1 MLSTGKL
8 DCRIGPTL
16 ADIDQHATDCFIT
29 YVRSVFQCSDTPT
42 FKLGETKVSDKVC
55 NSFIPGVTF
64 SNADFNAFSEDIK
77 QALTDSQVSDADIKS
92 VAPAFEGM
100 RLKLVG
106 GDVEANKYTECAP
119 NCQKGGDACLRDAGI
134 NDAGPKDTGTKD
146 TGTPPQDAADDG
158 G

>member
-1 MLSTGKL
+1 MITTGQN

-16 ADIDQHATDCFIT
+16 QVDGELGTPCWSLFVQ
-29 YVRSVFQCSDTPT
+29 SVFQCSGAT
-42 FKLGETKVSDKVC
+42 FALGKTKVNDKTC
-55 NSFIPGVTF
+55 NSYIPGIQL

-77 QALTDSQVSDADIKS
+77 AALVANNVSDADIKAL
-92 VAPAFEGM
+92 APAFEGT

-106 GDVEANKYTECAP
+106 GDVPGNKYTECAP

-134 NDAGPKDTGTKD
+134 NDAGPKDTGPKD